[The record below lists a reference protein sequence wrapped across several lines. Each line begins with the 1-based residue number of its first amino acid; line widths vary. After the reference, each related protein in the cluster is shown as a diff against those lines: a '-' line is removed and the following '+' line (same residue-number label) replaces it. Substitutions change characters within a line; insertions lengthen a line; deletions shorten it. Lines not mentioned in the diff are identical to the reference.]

1 MTNAH
6 APTRPGDGAFAPFLE
21 CSPEIDWDQP
31 AVLALARELGA
42 AGRDDPR
49 RVAEACF
56 LFVRDQIRHSI
67 DYNLAPVTCRA
78 SRVLAETSGLC
89 YAKSHLLAALL
100 RANRIP
106 AGLCYQ
112 RLVLAA
118 GSPQCCLHGL
128 NALYLPDLGWFRVD
142 ARGNKPGVDARFAP
156 PREILAF
163 PLVTPEERDFPWI
176 FSRPLP
182 DLVGALNRGETL
194 DQLLPHLPDR
204 ATLSPADGGP
214 DNVCLA
220 LPATP
225 TGLFGETQPCV

>member
-1 MTNAH
+1 MTEAL
-6 APTRPGDGAFAPFLE
+6 APTRPGDVDFAPFLE

-31 AVLALARELGA
+31 AVLALAEELGA
-42 AGRDDPR
+42 AGRGEPR

-67 DYNLAPVTCRA
+67 DYGLAPVTCRA
-78 SRVLAETSGLC
+78 SRVLAETAGLC

-142 ARGNKPGVDARFAP
+142 ARGNKPGVEARFEP

-163 PLVTPEERDFPWI
+163 PLASPEEQDFPWI

-182 DLVGALNRGETL
+182 ALVAALNTGETL

-220 LPATP
+220 LPVSP
-225 TGLFGETQPCV
+225 SGLFGEPQPCV